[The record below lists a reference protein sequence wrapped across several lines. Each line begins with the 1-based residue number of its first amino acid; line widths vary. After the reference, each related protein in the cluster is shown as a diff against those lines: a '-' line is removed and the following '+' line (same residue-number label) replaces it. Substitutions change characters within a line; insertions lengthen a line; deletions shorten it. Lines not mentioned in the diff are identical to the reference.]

1 MLPKI
6 NPLKLN
12 KLQLKTLVLFQELA
26 KSSTTSTKN
35 EDTGDVLIAWL
46 PQPHG
51 NHFHVGEGVVMAA
64 DASGFKNEGVWKVL
78 ERKGLMKS
86 QFPVAAILT
95 AEGVEYP
102 TGMRDKI
109 FHHSD
114 H

>member
-1 MLPKI
+1 MPTKI

-26 KSSTTSTKN
+26 KSSATSTKN
-35 EDTGDVLIAWL
+35 EETGEVLIAWL

-51 NHFHVGEGVVMAA
+51 NHFHVGEGVVMAK
-64 DASGFKNEGVWKVL
+64 DASGFKNEGVWNVL
-78 ERKGLMKS
+78 ERKGLIKS
-86 QFPVAAILT
+86 QYPVATILT
-95 AEGVEYP
+95 LEGLAYP